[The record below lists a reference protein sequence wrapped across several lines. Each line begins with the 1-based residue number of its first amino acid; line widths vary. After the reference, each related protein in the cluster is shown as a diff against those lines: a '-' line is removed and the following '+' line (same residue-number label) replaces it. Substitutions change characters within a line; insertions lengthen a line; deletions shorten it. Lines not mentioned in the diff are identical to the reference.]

1 MTCIFQE
8 GVRFFTIMK
17 YQIERTKRGFPA
29 MWECG
34 GGRTS
39 GGEAMVISS
48 PEGEKKTAI
57 YIPHGGHLCNGKHA
71 LIPVEINDIVVRD
84 SHSHGDHITTIYRIT
99 DIQEKE
105 AVLEEINEFSR
116 GEWDTDFEEKYVEVV
131 SAAQRKSESYH
142 CRDVYFA
149 KIVNK

>member
-17 YQIERTKRGFPA
+17 YQIERTKRNFPA

-39 GGEAMVISS
+39 GGEAMVIAS

-57 YIPHGGHLCNGKHA
+57 YVPASGNICNGDHA
-71 LIPVEINDIVVRD
+71 LIPIEINDIVVID

-99 DIQEKE
+99 EIQEKE
-105 AVLEEINEFSR
+105 ATLCKINEFSR
-116 GEWDTDFEEKYVEVV
+116 GEWDADIEEKYIQVV
-131 SAAQRKSESYH
+131 NAAQRKSESYH
-142 CRDVYFA
+142 CRSVYFA
-149 KIVNK
+149 NIFNK

>member
-17 YQIERTKRGFPA
+17 YQIERTKRNFPA

-39 GGEAMVISS
+39 GGEAMVIAS

-57 YIPHGGHLCNGKHA
+57 YVPASGNICNRDHA
-71 LIPVEINDIVVRD
+71 LIPIEINDIVVID
-84 SHSHGDHITTIYRIT
+84 SHSTTIYRIT
-99 DIQEKE
+99 EIQEKE
-105 AVLEEINEFSR
+105 ATLELHKFLKNVLSMCGLGLDGIKFWKMN
-116 GEWDTDFEEKYVEVV
+116 
-131 SAAQRKSESYH
+131 
-142 CRDVYFA
+142 
-149 KIVNK
+149 